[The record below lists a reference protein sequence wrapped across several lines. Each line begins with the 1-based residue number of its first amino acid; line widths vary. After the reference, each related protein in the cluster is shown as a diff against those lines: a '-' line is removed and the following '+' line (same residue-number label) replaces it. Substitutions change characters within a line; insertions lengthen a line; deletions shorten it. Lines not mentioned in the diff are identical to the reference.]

1 MGYASY
7 RVWKVGNGFKGE
19 ARIPLIAYMI
29 QLLLNWFWTP
39 IFFGAQQLGWG
50 FVEIV
55 ILWVCIIITAILF
68 FRVDKISA
76 FLLVP
81 YIGWV
86 TFASILN
93 YTLYDL
99 NK

>member
-7 RVWKVGNGFKGE
+7 RVWKAGNGFKGE
-19 ARIPLIAYMI
+19 AKVPLIFYSI
-29 QLLLNWFWTP
+29 QLILNWIWTP
-39 IFFGAQQLGWG
+39 VFFGLEALLAA

-55 ILWVCIIITAILF
+55 FVWIFVIATAILF
-68 FRVDKISA
+68 FRVDKIA
-76 FLLVP
+76 GVILVP

-93 YTLYDL
+93 FSLWQL